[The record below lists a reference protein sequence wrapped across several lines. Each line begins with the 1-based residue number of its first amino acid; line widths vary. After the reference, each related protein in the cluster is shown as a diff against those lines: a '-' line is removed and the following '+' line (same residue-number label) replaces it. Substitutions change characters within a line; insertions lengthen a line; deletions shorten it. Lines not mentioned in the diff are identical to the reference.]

1 MSNEITIEMLDQ
13 KIAWCEQNLFWG
25 KGSLIQ
31 TMKDFMYEQQRE
43 SITEDWGDEISQP
56 LLSEKLNVPRVSY
69 RIYYSND
76 NLTRRIFIFRGNC
89 TPAVTEIMLGL
100 GFVFAKDGDTENI
113 PDQPIEEVE
122 Q

>member
-1 MSNEITIEMLDQ
+1 M
-13 KIAWCEQNLFWG
+13 
-25 KGSLIQ
+25 
-31 TMKDFMYEQQRE
+31 MKDFMYEQQRE

-69 RIYYSND
+69 RIYYSKD

-89 TPAVTEIMLGL
+89 TPAETEIMLGL
-100 GFVFAKDGDTENI
+100 GFTFAKDGDTENI
-113 PDQPIEEVE
+113 PDQSVEEVE

>member
-1 MSNEITIEMLDQ
+1 
-13 KIAWCEQNLFWG
+13 
-25 KGSLIQ
+25 
-31 TMKDFMYEQQRE
+31 MKDFMYEQQRE
-43 SITEDWGDEISQP
+43 SITEDWSDEISQP

-69 RIYYSND
+69 RIYYSKD

-89 TPAVTEIMLGL
+89 SQTVTETMLGL
-100 GFVFAKDGDTENI
+100 GFTFAKDGDTENI